1 VLPTGAAGD
10 RIPVNSLAPEAAA
23 IAARHRERLADAGVR
38 LDALPK
44 DALERVL
51 AASDFVADAL
61 RLEPGLEQRIL
72 APAYVDPGP
81 ELLALPESDTRL
93 FMAELR
99 RLRRR
104 VLADLAWRDLCGIHT
119 LDATLAALSGF
130 ADGAIRAALEFSARS
145 LIPRYGLARGSDGAP
160 MPLVVVA
167 MGKLGGG
174 ELNFSSDIDLIFLFA
189 EHGTTDGPR
198 RVDHEEYYTRVGQS
212 LIQLLDSVTAD
223 GFVFRVDL
231 RLRPFGD
238 SGAPVSSF
246 AALEDYLQTHG
257 RDWERYAWI
266 KARPVTGPA
275 AYAGLFR
282 DVIRPFVYRR
292 YLDFGVF
299 ESLRAMKALIESDV
313 ARSDRA
319 HDIKLGPGG
328 IRELEFIVQ
337 AFQLLRGGSDRRLQ
351 NPSLLAVLPFLAGQ
365 KLLPEVIVGALE
377 RSYRYLRALENRLQM
392 LADQQTHTLP
402 QDARTR
408 SRLAAALGEPSWAA
422 VDTALAGYRDAVV
435 ACFRAFVAPPAATA
449 TEAVLDLAALWQD
462 PDREALAQSLARQG
476 IADAQALAELLTH
489 TRDSA
494 SYRRLDAPGQQRLQA
509 LLPALV
515 RGVAGR
521 PAPATTLSRALDV
534 VAGIGTRTS
543 YLALLLEN
551 PLALDRLLE
560 ICAMSAFLPAQI
572 AKHPLLLDELIDQRL
587 FDEPPTRGQ
596 FAADVALRAALEPGQ
611 ERDPER
617 EVEALREVQ
626 RAAIFRIALFDLTGR
641 LPLMQVSDRLTDVAE
656 LILEQAMAH
665 AWREVAAQYGIPR
678 CGRPGELR
686 SCGIVAIGY
695 GKLGGYELGYAS
707 DLDLVFL
714 HDSSGEIQQTAG
726 PKVVDNG
733 VFFLRLGQKI
743 VHLLT
748 VHTAAGRLY
757 EVDTRLRPSGK
768 GGFLVTNIEAFAE
781 YQQRE
786 AWTWEH
792 QALLHSRAVAG
803 DPRLAAEFE
812 AIRRDVLCGF
822 VNRGQLRE
830 AVTEMRARMRRELAR
845 GSSTE
850 FDLKQD
856 AGGTADIEFL
866 AQYWVLRD
874 CPKYPALIAFSDTIR
889 QLESVGSAALI
900 DHAVIDTLVGAYREY
915 RSLIHRLSLEDRP
928 LIVPAAPLAET
939 RARVSAIWEAH
950 LGPGGSAPPPGSAHP
965 ARHV

>member
-1 VLPTGAAGD
+1 MPGLPMNLD
-10 RIPVNSLAPEAAA
+10 SPLPEPAAA
-23 IAARHRERLADAGVR
+23 RAVRSREQLADAGIR
-38 LDALPK
+38 LDDLPAR
-44 DALERVL
+44 ALERVL

-61 RLEPGLEQRIL
+61 RLEPGLRERIL
-72 APAYVDPGP
+72 SPTYRNPGP
-81 ELLALPESDTRL
+81 ELERLPDADQRSFVT
-93 FMAELR
+93 ELR

-104 VLADLAWRDLCGIHT
+104 VLADLAWRDICGSHS
-119 LDATLAALSGF
+119 LDTTLAALSAF
-130 ADGAIRAALEFSARS
+130 ADGAIRAALHFSESS
-145 LIPRYGLARGSDGAP
+145 LAHRYGTARGSDGGP
-160 MPLVVVA
+160 LPLVVVA

-198 RVDHEEYYTRVGQS
+198 RIDFEEYYTRIGQT

-231 RLRPFGD
+231 RLRPFGE

-257 RDWERYAWI
+257 RDWERYAWV
-266 KARPVTGPA
+266 KARPVTGA
-275 AYAGLFR
+275 QAYATLFR
-282 DVIRPFVYRR
+282 EVIRPFVFRR

-319 HDIKLGPGG
+319 DDVKLGPGG

-351 NPSLLAVLPFLAGQ
+351 NQSLLAVLPLLAGQ
-365 KLLPEVIVGALE
+365 KLLSEPTVSSLE
-377 RSYRYLRALENRLQM
+377 SAYRYLRAVENRLQM
-392 LADQQTHTLP
+392 VADRQTHALP
-402 QDARTR
+402 NDEDARA
-408 SRLAAALGEPSWAA
+408 RLAAALGLGSWAEVHA
-422 VDTALAGYRDAVV
+422 TLSHHRDAV
-435 ACFRAFVAPPAATA
+435 ASCFRAFVAPPAATGA
-449 TEAVLDLAALWQD
+449 DPVLDLDALWQGT
-462 PDREALAQSLARQG
+462 RVEALAQSLSRQA
-476 IADAQALAELLTH
+476 IADAPALAELLAQ
-489 TRDSA
+489 TRDGTG
-494 SYRRLDAPGQQRLQA
+494 YRRLDAPGQQRLQA

-515 RGVAGR
+515 RGVAQK
-521 PAPATTLSRALDV
+521 PAPAATLSRVLDV

-560 ICAMSAFLPAQI
+560 ICAMSAFLPGQI

-587 FDEPPTRGQ
+587 FDEPPTRAQ
-596 FAADVALRAALEPGQ
+596 FAADIALRAALEPGQ
-611 ERDPER
+611 ERDPEH
-617 EVEALREVQ
+617 EVEVLRQVQ

-665 AWREVAAQYGIPR
+665 AWREVAAQYGAPR
-678 CGRPGELR
+678 CGRPDDLKP
-686 SCGIVAIGY
+686 CGIVAIGY

-714 HDSSGEIQQTAG
+714 HDSAGEVQQTAG

-743 VHLLT
+743 LHLLT

-781 YQQRE
+781 YQKSE

-803 DPRLAAEFE
+803 DSALAGHFE
-812 AIRRDVLCGF
+812 TIRQEVLCGY
-822 VNRGQLRE
+822 VDRQNLRQ
-830 AVTEMRARMRRELAR
+830 AVTDMRARMRRELAR
-845 GSSTE
+845 GSASD

-856 AGGTADIEFL
+856 SGGTADIEFL

-874 CPKYPALIAFSDTIR
+874 CPRYPALVTFSDTIR

-900 DHAVIDTLVGAYREY
+900 DHAVIDDLVEAYREY
-915 RSLIHRLSLEDRP
+915 RSLIHRLSLEGRP
-928 LIVPAAPLAET
+928 LVVPATPLAPL
-939 RARVSAIWEAH
+939 RARVTAIWEAH
-950 LGPGGSAPPPGSAHP
+950 LGQDGAAAPRPSG
-965 ARHV
+965 HV

>member
-1 VLPTGAAGD
+1 VTDRAPLP
-10 RIPVNSLAPEAAA
+10 VQAAA
-23 IAARHRERLADAGVR
+23 IAERHRERLADAGISTES
-38 LDALPK
+38 LSQQD
-44 DALERVL
+44 LERVL

-61 RLEPGLEQRIL
+61 RLEPALMDRIRSGVYL
-72 APAYVDPGP
+72 DPAP
-81 ELLALPESDTRL
+81 ELAHLPGSDSRE

-104 VLADLAWRDLCGIHT
+104 VLADLAWRDICGSHS
-119 LDATLAALSGF
+119 LEQTLAALSAF
-130 ADGAIRAALEFSARS
+130 ADGAIRAALQFSERS
-145 LIPRYGLARGSDGAP
+145 LAPRYGAARGSDGAAL
-160 MPLVVVA
+160 PLIVVA

-198 RVDHEEYYTRVGQS
+198 RIDHEEYYTRIGQT
-212 LIQLLDSVTAD
+212 LIQLLDSVTAE

-231 RLRPFGD
+231 RLRPFGE

-257 RDWERYAWI
+257 RDWERYAWV
-266 KARPVTGPA
+266 KARPVTGA
-275 AYAGLFR
+275 QAYAALFR
-282 DVIRPFVYRR
+282 DVIRPFVFRR

-299 ESLRAMKALIESDV
+299 ESLRSMKALIESDV
-313 ARSDRA
+313 ARSERA
-319 HDIKLGPGG
+319 DDIKLGPGG

-337 AFQLLRGGSDRRLQ
+337 AFQLLRGGNDRRLQ
-351 NPSLLAVLPFLAGQ
+351 SQSLLSVLPLLAGQ
-365 KLLPEVIVGALE
+365 KLLPELTVHALA
-377 RSYRYLRALENRLQM
+377 SAYRYLRVVENRLQM
-392 LADQQTHTLP
+392 LADRQTHVLP
-402 QDARTR
+402 ENEESRA
-408 SRLAAALGEPSWAA
+408 RLAAALGAHSWAS
-422 VDTALAGYRDAVV
+422 VHGTLDRHRNSV
-435 ACFRAFVAPPAATA
+435 ASAFRAFVAPPAAA
-449 TEAVLDLAALWQD
+449 GEQGDLDLAVLWQD
-462 PDREALAQSLARQG
+462 SGVAALADALTRQR
-476 IADAQALAELLTH
+476 IPDAQALAELLAK
-489 TRDSA
+489 TRDAA

-515 RGVAGR
+515 HGVAGK
-521 PAPATTLSRALDV
+521 PEPTLTLNRALEV

-551 PLALDRLLE
+551 PLALNRLLE
-560 ICAMSAFLPAQI
+560 ICATSAFLPAQI

-587 FDEPPTRGQ
+587 FDEPPTRAQ
-596 FAADVALRAALEPGQ
+596 FAADIALRAALEPGQ
-611 ERDPER
+611 ERDPEH
-617 EVEALREVQ
+617 EVEALRQVQ
-626 RAAIFRIALFDLTGR
+626 RAAIFRIALFDLTER

-656 LILEQAMAH
+656 LILEQAMTY
-665 AWREVAAQYGIPR
+665 AWHEVVAQYGAPHS
-678 CGRPGELR
+678 GRAGELKP
-686 SCGIVAIGY
+686 CGVVAIGY

-714 HDSSGEIQQTAG
+714 HDSAGDVQQTAG
-726 PKVVDNG
+726 PKVIDNG

-768 GGFLVTNIEAFAE
+768 GGFLITNIAAFAE
-781 YQQRE
+781 YQKRE

-803 DPRLAAEFE
+803 DPHLAAEFE
-812 AIRRDVLCGF
+812 AIRRDVLCGY
-822 VNRGQLRE
+822 VDREHLRQ
-830 AVTEMRARMRRELAR
+830 AVTDMRARMRRELAR
-845 GSSTE
+845 GTASE

-856 AGGTADIEFL
+856 PGGIADIEFL

-874 CPKYPALIAFSDTIR
+874 CPRYPALIAYSDTIR

-900 DHAVIDTLVGAYREY
+900 DHRVIDDLVEAYRKY
-915 RSLIHRLSLEDRP
+915 RSLIHRLSLEERP
-928 LIVPAAPLAET
+928 LLVPAAPLAPV

-950 LGPGGSAPPPGSAHP
+950 LGQGVSDAPPGSAP
-965 ARHV
+965 SAGHV

>member
-1 VLPTGAAGD
+1 VIDSPLSPA
-10 RIPVNSLAPEAAA
+10 AAA
-23 IAARHRERLADAGVR
+23 IAARHRERLAEAGIR
-38 LDALPK
+38 LDALPR

-61 RLEPGLEQRIL
+61 RLEPGLQRRIL
-72 APAYVDPGP
+72 SPEYLDPEP
-81 ELLALPESDTRL
+81 ELLALPGSDPRL

-104 VLADLAWRDLCGIHT
+104 VLADLAWRDLCGIHP
-119 LDATLAALSGF
+119 LQATLAALSGF
-130 ADGAIRAALEFSARS
+130 ADGVIRVALAFSERA
-145 LIPRYGLARGSDGAP
+145 LLPRYGLPRGSDGTP
-160 MPLVVVA
+160 LPLVVVA

-174 ELNFSSDIDLIFLFA
+174 ELNFSSDIDLVFLFA
-189 EHGTTDGPR
+189 EHGATDGPR

-231 RLRPFGD
+231 RLRPFGE

-266 KARPVTGPA
+266 KARPVTGSA
-275 AYAGLFR
+275 AYANLFR

-319 HDIKLGPGG
+319 DDVKLGPGG

-351 NPSLLAVLPFLAGQ
+351 NPSLLAVLPLLAGQ
-365 KLLPEVIVGALE
+365 KLLPEAIVGTLQHA
-377 RSYRYLRALENRLQM
+377 YRHLRALENRLQM
-392 LADQQTHTLP
+392 LADQQTHMLP
-402 QDARTR
+402 HDEVAR
-408 SRLAAALGEPSWAA
+408 SRLAAALGQPSWAA
-422 VDTALAGYRDAVV
+422 VSAALASHRAAVS
-435 ACFRAFVAPPAATA
+435 ACFRAFVAPPAASA
-449 TEAVLDLAALWQD
+449 TEPTLDLAALWQD
-462 PDREALAQSLARQG
+462 SNRDALTQSLNRQG
-476 IADAQALAELLTH
+476 IVEARALAELLTD

-515 RGVAGR
+515 RGVAGK
-521 PAPATTLSRALDV
+521 PAPATTLARALDV

-560 ICAMSAFLPAQI
+560 ICAMSAFLPGQI

-587 FDEPPTRGQ
+587 FDEPPTRAQ
-596 FAADVALRAALEPGQ
+596 FAADVALRAALGPGQ

-665 AWREVAAQYGIPR
+665 AWREVAAQYGAPL
-678 CGRPGELR
+678 CGRPGELKP
-686 SCGIVAIGY
+686 CDIVAIGY

-714 HDSSGEIQQTAG
+714 HDSSGELQQTAG
-726 PKVVDNG
+726 PNVVDNG

-768 GGFLVTNIEAFAE
+768 GGFLVTNIAAFAE

-803 DPRLAAEFE
+803 DPRLAGEFE
-812 AIRRDVLCGF
+812 SIRRDVLCGF
-822 VNRGQLRE
+822 VNRQHLRE
-830 AVTEMRARMRRELAR
+830 AVTDMRARMRRELAR
-845 GSSTE
+845 GSATE

-856 AGGTADIEFL
+856 PGGTADIEFL

-874 CPKYPALIAFSDTIR
+874 CPKYPALVAYSDTIR

-900 DHAVIDTLVGAYREY
+900 DHAVIDDLVGAYREY
-915 RSLIHRLSLEDRP
+915 RSLIHRLSLEERP
-928 LIVPAAPLAET
+928 LVVPAGPLAAR

-950 LGPGGSAPPPGSAHP
+950 LGSAGPDAPAAPGP